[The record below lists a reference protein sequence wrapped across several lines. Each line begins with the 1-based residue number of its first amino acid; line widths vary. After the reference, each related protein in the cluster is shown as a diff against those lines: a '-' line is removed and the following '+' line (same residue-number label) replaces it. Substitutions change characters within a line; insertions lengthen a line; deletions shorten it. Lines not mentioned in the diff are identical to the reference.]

1 MRKGLFCTYI
11 RKCKNKPRRS
21 YHSGAR
27 SAMSPFLMREAF
39 PGAANQRSKAM
50 IVFTKTP
57 SPEAKPGET
66 EDNRVE
72 KSRKA
77 ATERN
82 VKSDT
87 DGTRRRAK
95 QTAEDNKL
103 L

>member
-1 MRKGLFCTYI
+1 
-11 RKCKNKPRRS
+11 
-21 YHSGAR
+21 
-27 SAMSPFLMREAF
+27 
-39 PGAANQRSKAM
+39 M
-50 IVFTKTP
+50 IIFTKTP
-57 SPEAKPGET
+57 PAEAKPEKA
-66 EDNRVE
+66 EDNRAE

-87 DGTRRRAK
+87 DSTRRRAK